1 MQVTV
6 LIRETSSGKSTQLVQ
21 FLSHSGIIV
30 KESIIYIYI
39 YIYNQPCKIATIS
52 LADRV
57 SEKVRGA
64 MKIV

>member
-30 KESIIYIYI
+30 KESIIYIY
-39 YIYNQPCKIATIS
+39 NQPCKIATIS

-64 MKIV
+64 MIIV

>member
-39 YIYNQPCKIATIS
+39 YNQPCKIATIS

-64 MKIV
+64 MIIV